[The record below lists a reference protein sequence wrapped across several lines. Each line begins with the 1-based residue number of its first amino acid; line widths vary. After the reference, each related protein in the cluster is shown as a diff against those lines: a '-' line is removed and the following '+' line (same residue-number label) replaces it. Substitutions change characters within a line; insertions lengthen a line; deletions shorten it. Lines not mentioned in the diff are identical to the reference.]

1 MTIRTQEELEE
12 EYYSESNTDMR
23 NHWYPLLESSAL
35 PKGKPIGQHILGD
48 PIVMYRDPATNE
60 PVALV
65 DKCPHRDVP
74 LSVGRIMDGKLEC
87 RFHGWQF
94 ETNGVCSKVPSQSR
108 IPGNAKVRPYPT
120 IWPGDKDRAA
130 VSPKPSWYFQED
142 RPWIHRVGMTS
153 LDIDAFLMNENFLDP
168 VHLNFTHDS
177 TVGKRENA
185 TATTISCDFIDRKAE
200 GRGIGIAG
208 KVSTP
213 DRPDLRK
220 QIIHF
225 MPPCIVSVTVVDR
238 FDQTFYCVPTRKGHC
253 NFVYVQ
259 RFGFLQFL
267 ENNFLGRWILDWR
280 YPILNRQIIMED
292 YEMLKGL
299 QERLAEGASGMNSPI
314 AADLMIR
321 TFRNWRKKVNG
332 RQDGGP
338 WFKGFS
344 EDMEDLLLEG
354 THRQVGGGGKGK
366 VVKRK
371 DD

>member
-35 PKGKPIGQHILGD
+35 PKGKPIGQHIFGD

-108 IPGNAKVRPYPT
+108 IPGNAKFDGFIW

-253 NFVYVQ
+253 NFVY
-259 RFGFLQFL
+259 
-267 ENNFLGRWILDWR
+267 
-280 YPILNRQIIMED
+280 IIMED

-366 VVKRK
+366 L
-371 DD
+371 